1 MAAATIGQIIIGGLV
16 GASTAYSISQSQKAD
31 YRQRKAIDEQRAAAD
46 SYNAEQARQAEEMK
60 KQMTES
66 QRQSEVLAEKRMDDM
81 QQRGVPKQAGSERVL
96 SQAEQAAQAGPSS
109 TMLTGPMGVDPTQL
123 QLGKSTLLGG

>member
-1 MAAATIGQIIIGGLV
+1 MAVSAMIVAGATV
-16 GASTAYSISQSQKAD
+16 ASTAYSISQSQKAD

>member
-1 MAAATIGQIIIGGLV
+1 MGVAAGFAIGLA
-16 GASTAYSISQSQKAD
+16 GASTVYQISEQKKAAK
-31 YRQRKAIDEQRAAAD
+31 RQEKAIRQQQAAAD
-46 SYNAEQARQAEEMK
+46 EYNAEQARQAEEMR
-60 KQMTES
+60 KQMLES

-81 QQRGVPKQAGSERVL
+81 QQRGVPKQAGSERAL